1 MALEPRM
8 MFDGAGAVEAASG
21 IADGAADPTP
31 DSLADTASAP
41 PALPE
46 RKEVAFVDSNV
57 AEWRTLAAGIG
68 PGVEVVVLDGLGDGL
83 AQVAEWAQTH
93 SGYDAI
99 HVVSHGA
106 EGMLR
111 LGTATLTAA
120 GLSDPAA
127 QGDLARIGEALTP
140 DGDILFYG
148 CAVGAD
154 GAFVA
159 RIAEIT
165 GADIAASTDATGAAD
180 LGGDWELETASG
192 PVETPALVSDG
203 FDALLATPTL
213 DSTKS
218 PTLAGINMNLAAPTN
233 ASTANATLVSAL
245 VNTTGIANFSD
256 TDGDQPGIAITG
268 LNTNGQ
274 LYYSTNGGTAW
285 TAVNWTLSDTAAL
298 MLYADAST
306 YLYFKPAANYSGTL
320 ANALTFRTW
329 DRSGPANGTTQVN
342 TQGFS
347 VGLTGS
353 YDTELAYGVAVS
365 GNYAY
370 VADDRAG
377 LRVIDIS
384 NPVSPSLLGTYD
396 TPGYASGVVVNGTY
410 AYVADLNRGLQVI
423 NISNPASPSLAG
435 SYGTSGNTF
444 SVAVSG
450 NYAYVADASSGLR
463 VINISNPASPSLVT
477 TYDTSGSARGVVIS
491 GNYVYVAD
499 DTEGLRVIRAAPNS
513 VSTTTDTAAIT
524 VTDNVPPTVTGV
536 SSTTVND
543 SYKVGDYIAVTVTFN
558 EAVTVT
564 GVPSLTLETGTTDRT
579 ATYSSGSGT
588 STLTFTYTV
597 QAGDSSADLDY
608 AATTALALSGGTIRD
623 AAGNNATLTLPTPGA
638 TGSLGLNKSIL
649 VDGVAPAVTNVSAS
663 TSNGTYKMGDQIAV
677 TVVFGEVVTVAGTP
691 TLTLETGTTDRAA
704 TYSSGSG
711 SKTLTF
717 TYTVQAGDVS
727 ADLSYLSTS
736 ALALSGSTIKDAAG
750 NNATLTL
757 AALGAAGSL
766 NANKAIVIDGVA
778 PTATSFSPTDGAST
792 VAVGTNVVLGF
803 SEAVKAGT
811 GNIILRP
818 ATGSDITVPVTDLSQ
833 VTFSNAGGTYTVTIN
848 PSADL
853 AGGKT
858 YTVLIGSGVITD
870 LSGNSFA
877 GLVTGASAY
886 DFASAGEP
894 TLTAFSGTA
903 GTTTEDSGT
912 PVTVTLNGLKTLGDE
927 ADPGGTVDAFVVRAV
942 SSGSLTIGANAGAA
956 TAWAAG
962 TNDTIDATHNAYW
975 LPAANANGTLNAFT
989 VVAKDNDGQVSASP
1003 VQVQASVTAAQ
1014 DAPVLA
1020 SSTTAAALTTIAE
1033 DVADGANTG
1042 TTVATL
1048 IADGRITDVDVTTA
1062 PEAIAISTATN
1073 TNGTWQYK
1081 IGSGSGAWTAFDFTT
1096 NAGKA
1101 LLLDSTDNIRFVP
1114 TADTNG
1120 TLNNGITFYAWDKTT
1135 GAAGDYLTVSG
1146 NSGTDK
1152 TLSVDTGTASITVTA
1167 VNDAPVFLG
1176 GAAATAIGSGNELA
1190 RGVVVQADG
1199 KILVAGESHNGQDNV
1214 FAVTRYTAYGAPD
1227 MSFGTNGT
1235 VQLDLRSSGTTALD
1249 DVPRTI
1255 ALQSDGKILVAGYSQ
1270 KIYNVGTGAIDYDF
1284 ALIRLNAD
1292 GSLDTTFSDDGK
1304 ITTDK
1309 SSNFNDELLAVL
1321 TDGNGKVVV
1330 AGWGRQPGN
1339 TANFADFIVSRYDS
1353 NGLLDATFGTGGTTY
1368 TTFDSGTARSDE
1380 VTSVALQ
1387 GDGKIVVAGGTQASG
1402 DPVKSFA
1409 VARYTTAGA
1418 LDAGFD
1424 TDGQL
1429 TTIFYESATAVAS
1442 IGRAVAVQSDGK
1454 IVVAGEVSFSG
1465 GNDFALARYNTDGS
1479 LDGTFGTGGKVTTAI
1494 GSGNDVIRAM
1504 VVDGSGRIVVS
1515 GYASNGSDNDF
1526 VVARYT
1532 SAGVLDASFG
1542 TGGKITTR
1550 IGTGAD
1556 EAYAMKLQS
1565 DGKILIVG
1573 STVNNN
1579 GNTDI
1584 ALARYDSDGQVDRA
1598 FGHRLTTINEDVA
1611 DSANSGTV
1619 VADLIAEGAFTDV
1632 DVTAG
1637 SVPQHMA
1644 VTAVDTT
1651 NGTWQFKALAT
1662 DNAWTA
1668 IDFSGGNAG
1677 KALLLSQ
1684 TSLVRFVPTA
1694 NWNGI
1699 VTDGITFRAWDGSSG
1714 TAGAYLTIAGNAG
1727 GSGPLSS
1734 SGGTAGIQVLAVND
1748 GPSVT
1753 AVSVPYTD
1761 SAAADTFAAATGNA
1775 HVGTLAYT
1783 DIESNTVGTWG
1794 IDGGAGV
1801 SHTADTVTY
1810 DVGKTGTYG
1819 TLYVKSTTGQYLF
1832 VPTAA
1837 TMNTVP
1843 AGTTRTEA
1851 FTVTALDNGGATGR
1865 QSLTVQVT

>member
-21 IADGAADPTP
+21 IADGAADPAP

-165 GADIAASTDATGAAD
+165 DADIAASTDATGAAD
-180 LGGDWELETASG
+180 LGGDWELEAANG
-192 PVETPALVSDG
+192 PVETAALVSDG

-218 PTLAGINMNLAAPTN
+218 PTLAGIAMNLAAPTN

-435 SYGTSGNTF
+435 SLWLAGSTFGVTVSGNYAYAASNDSGFYVIDISNPASPSLVGTYNTSGRAF
-444 SVAVSG
+444 GVAVSG
-450 NYAYVADASSGLR
+450 NYAYVADGNSGLQ
-463 VINISNPASPSLVT
+463 VINISNPASPIVGTYDTSGNASGVAVNGGYAYVADSNSGLQVISISNPASPSLVGTYDTSGSARGVVVSGNYAYVADGSSGLQVINISISASPSLVT

-499 DTEGLRVIRAAPNS
+499 DAKGLQVIRATPLD
-513 VSTTTDTAAIT
+513 VSTTADTAAIT

-536 SSTTVND
+536 SSTAVNG
-543 SYKVGDYIAVTVTFN
+543 SYKVGDQVAVTVTFS

-564 GVPSLTLETGTTDRT
+564 GVPSLTLETGTTDRA

-608 AATTALALSGGTIRD
+608 TATTALALSGGTIRD
-623 AAGNNATLTLPTPGA
+623 AADNNATLTLPTPGA

-663 TSNGTYKMGDQIAV
+663 TSNGTYKVGDQITV
-677 TVVFGEVVTVAGTP
+677 TVVFDEAVTVTGVP

-736 ALALSGSTIKDAAG
+736 ALALSGGTIKDAAG

-1020 SSTTAAALTTIAE
+1020 SSTTH
-1033 DVADGANTG
+1033 
-1042 TTVATL
+1042 
-1048 IADGRITDVDVTTA
+1048 
-1062 PEAIAISTATN
+1062 
-1073 TNGTWQYK
+1073 
-1081 IGSGSGAWTAFDFTT
+1081 
-1096 NAGKA
+1096 
-1101 LLLDSTDNIRFVP
+1101 
-1114 TADTNG
+1114 
-1120 TLNNGITFYAWDKTT
+1120 
-1135 GAAGDYLTVSG
+1135 G
-1146 NSGTDK
+1146 NRS
-1152 TLSVDTGTASITVTA
+1152 
-1167 VNDAPVFLG
+1167 
-1176 GAAATAIGSGNELA
+1176 
-1190 RGVVVQADG
+1190 
-1199 KILVAGESHNGQDNV
+1199 NV
-1214 FAVTRYTAYGAPD
+1214 
-1227 MSFGTNGT
+1227 M
-1235 VQLDLRSSGTTALD
+1235 
-1249 DVPRTI
+1249 
-1255 ALQSDGKILVAGYSQ
+1255 
-1270 KIYNVGTGAIDYDF
+1270 
-1284 ALIRLNAD
+1284 
-1292 GSLDTTFSDDGK
+1292 
-1304 ITTDK
+1304 
-1309 SSNFNDELLAVL
+1309 
-1321 TDGNGKVVV
+1321 
-1330 AGWGRQPGN
+1330 
-1339 TANFADFIVSRYDS
+1339 
-1353 NGLLDATFGTGGTTY
+1353 
-1368 TTFDSGTARSDE
+1368 
-1380 VTSVALQ
+1380 
-1387 GDGKIVVAGGTQASG
+1387 
-1402 DPVKSFA
+1402 
-1409 VARYTTAGA
+1409 
-1418 LDAGFD
+1418 
-1424 TDGQL
+1424 
-1429 TTIFYESATAVAS
+1429 
-1442 IGRAVAVQSDGK
+1442 
-1454 IVVAGEVSFSG
+1454 
-1465 GNDFALARYNTDGS
+1465 
-1479 LDGTFGTGGKVTTAI
+1479 
-1494 GSGNDVIRAM
+1494 
-1504 VVDGSGRIVVS
+1504 
-1515 GYASNGSDNDF
+1515 
-1526 VVARYT
+1526 
-1532 SAGVLDASFG
+1532 
-1542 TGGKITTR
+1542 
-1550 IGTGAD
+1550 
-1556 EAYAMKLQS
+1556 
-1565 DGKILIVG
+1565 
-1573 STVNNN
+1573 
-1579 GNTDI
+1579 
-1584 ALARYDSDGQVDRA
+1584 
-1598 FGHRLTTINEDVA
+1598 
-1611 DSANSGTV
+1611 
-1619 VADLIAEGAFTDV
+1619 
-1632 DVTAG
+1632 
-1637 SVPQHMA
+1637 
-1644 VTAVDTT
+1644 
-1651 NGTWQFKALAT
+1651 
-1662 DNAWTA
+1662 
-1668 IDFSGGNAG
+1668 
-1677 KALLLSQ
+1677 
-1684 TSLVRFVPTA
+1684 
-1694 NWNGI
+1694 
-1699 VTDGITFRAWDGSSG
+1699 
-1714 TAGAYLTIAGNAG
+1714 
-1727 GSGPLSS
+1727 
-1734 SGGTAGIQVLAVND
+1734 
-1748 GPSVT
+1748 
-1753 AVSVPYTD
+1753 
-1761 SAAADTFAAATGNA
+1761 
-1775 HVGTLAYT
+1775 
-1783 DIESNTVGTWG
+1783 
-1794 IDGGAGV
+1794 
-1801 SHTADTVTY
+1801 
-1810 DVGKTGTYG
+1810 
-1819 TLYVKSTTGQYLF
+1819 
-1832 VPTAA
+1832 
-1837 TMNTVP
+1837 
-1843 AGTTRTEA
+1843 
-1851 FTVTALDNGGATGR
+1851 
-1865 QSLTVQVT
+1865 